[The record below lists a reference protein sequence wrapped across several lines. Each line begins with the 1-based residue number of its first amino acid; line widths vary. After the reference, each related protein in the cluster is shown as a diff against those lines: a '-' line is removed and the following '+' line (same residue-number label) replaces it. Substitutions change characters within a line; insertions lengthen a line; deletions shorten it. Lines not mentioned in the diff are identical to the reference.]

1 VALVPRSRTVSV
13 RGFALDR
20 LQSFGHI
27 RAIDEE
33 AKRATVVVST
43 GDVARDGMIIE
54 TAGWR
59 FDAYDRNPVVLW
71 GHDDSQMPVA
81 RAKAAERIVTSNEL
95 IETHEFDAED
105 SRAMELFSKIVR
117 GFVNATSVRWNP
129 LRWEFRKI
137 AGEEVLVF
145 TDQELLESSYVAIPA
160 DPGALVVRAG
170 GKEPIDPNQFR
181 PEPSHAEVKRAVQ
194 EQELARLAD
203 ALEGIINPI
212 KAGAK

>member
-1 VALVPRSRTVSV
+1 M
-13 RGFALDR
+13 DR
-20 LQSFGHI
+20 LQTFGRI
-27 RAIDEE
+27 RQIDED
-33 AKRATVVVST
+33 AKRVTVVVST

-54 TAGWR
+54 QSGWR

-81 RAKAAERIVTSNEL
+81 RSVVAERVVTTNEL

-105 SRAMELFSKIVR
+105 TRAMELFRKVVR

-129 LRWEFRKI
+129 LSWEFRKI

-145 TDQELLESSYVAIPA
+145 TGQELLESSYVAIPA

-170 GKEPIDPNQFR
+170 ASEPIDPDQFR
-181 PEPSHAEVKRAVQ
+181 SEPSPAEVKRQ
-194 EQELARLAD
+194 IQGQELARLAD
-203 ALEGIINPI
+203 ALEGIIKPI